1 MNLSDIK
8 TDLDVIRYVGSQL
21 IDQDAR
27 SNNEDMRCTY
37 RGDTENRKCAVGHL
51 IADEL
56 YTPSI
61 EGEGAKHDVVL
72 SLVQRSLPNW
82 EINEDLLE
90 DMQIIHDEDAINTWF
105 MSFRGL
111 EKRINDNGKYISNWV
126 KLGGSNV
133 KG

>member
-1 MNLSDIK
+1 MNLLDIK
-8 TDLDVIRYVGSQL
+8 TDLDVIRYVSDRL

-27 SNNEDMRCTY
+27 SNNGDMRCAY
-37 RGDTENRKCAVGHL
+37 RGDIEDRKCAVGHL

-56 YTPSI
+56 YTASI

-90 DMQIIHDEDAINTWF
+90 DMQIIHDEDAINMWF
-105 MSFRGL
+105 MSFKAL
-111 EKRINDNGKYISNWV
+111 EKKINDNGKYISNWV